1 MSDVKTVI
9 QQLTLEQKCALLSG
23 AATFKSRA
31 MPQYGIPE
39 IWLSDGP
46 HGLRKQAGP
55 ADHLG
60 QNPSEP
66 ATCFPTASAVAS
78 SWDPALGEEIGRALG
93 AEAAAQDVAVVL
105 GPGLNTKCSPLC
117 GRNFEYFP
125 KIPTFPARWPPRTS
139 AASRQT
145 AWPPAPNI
153 LPTTTRNCAAWLPI
167 PSWMSAPCGNCT

>member
-66 ATCFPTASAVAS
+66 ATCFPTASAR
-78 SWDPALGEEIGRALG
+78 G
-93 AEAAAQDVAVVL
+93 QQL
-105 GPGLNTKCSPLC
+105 GPRPGRGDRPCAGRRGRRTGC
-117 GRNFEYFP
+117 GGG
-125 KIPTFPARWPPRTS
+125 AG
-139 AASRQT
+139 
-145 AWPPAPNI
+145 PPA
-153 LPTTTRNCAAWLPI
+153 
-167 PSWMSAPCGNCT
+167 